1 MIFVIHGNFNNLQ
14 ASQQLDVIRP
24 NQHYFHVSDIQ
35 KRYDL
40 EIKNGTYKLNSGG
53 VDQSQMDKALEESMK
68 AFQNMNNK
76 KDEKKEPE
84 FFQGQGVSLQNT
96 NDQTKSGMFMEIDDP
111 EELHVIKLSLQ
122 DVMVFI
128 MVNLSEF

>member
-14 ASQQLDVIRP
+14 ASHQLDVVRP
-24 NQHYFHVSDIQ
+24 NQHYFHASDIQ

-68 AFQNMNNK
+68 EFQNMNKNK

-84 FFQGQGVSLQNT
+84 FFQGQGVSLENPK
-96 NDQTKSGMFMEIDDP
+96 DKKKAGMFMEIDDP

-122 DVMVFI
+122 DVLILIIF
-128 MVNLSEF
+128 N